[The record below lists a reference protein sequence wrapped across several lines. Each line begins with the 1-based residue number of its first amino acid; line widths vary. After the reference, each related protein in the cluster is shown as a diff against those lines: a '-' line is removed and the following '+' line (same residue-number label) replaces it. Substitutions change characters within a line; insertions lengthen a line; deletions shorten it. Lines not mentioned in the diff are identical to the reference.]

1 MCSSPLVSRWIV
13 LGIALVACGS
23 DDSSS
28 TAPSD
33 DGPEPAVEAEEEP
46 RLPGYP
52 LIDDGLLMRVPERFD
67 HLIPRLTNPMGPRFE
82 NLRYEANNVGMR
94 GRRGEDG
101 FYELT
106 GQAIAERWR
115 VGAAGVRGVF
125 AVRDSLFSQQ
135 DHPIDHDPVSVMMP
149 LVWVTVAVSETIAG
163 RELRPVQAPALDDDE
178 AWRALSTPDAL
189 FGSFPPSERLHEVA
203 TRNRTVLAPE
213 RLRVTNARR
222 SVQMLARDAR
232 AMVAAQAEG
241 ANAVARVGAA
251 RIVASDA
258 RYFGERLRREHV
270 ILVAA
275 ENPNRQEMRD
285 EMKGLALHGREL
297 GNEAV
302 QIARWAILS
311 ARLAEGD
318 IGLERYHLGRPEE
331 RRRAIA
337 VLSELIPLQG
347 DPGGT
352 VWLYVHGGMDASGVR
367 GTDAAEF
374 IHPFRQ
380 EMSTAGIDTTRLQ
393 LMNKPHTPIGG
404 SEMALKLDVATR
416 RSRIRELPL
425 NLAIGTGL
433 VDRLI
438 REIESR

>member
-1 MCSSPLVSRWIV
+1 MNRWLV
-13 LGIALVACGS
+13 LFIALLACGS
-23 DDSSS
+23 DETSS
-28 TAPSD
+28 TPAPAD
-33 DGPEPAVEAEEEP
+33 DTTEEVTEPEAEV

-52 LIDDGLLMRVPERFD
+52 LIDDSVLLRVPERFD
-67 HLIPRLTNPMGPRFE
+67 HLIPRLTNPMGARFQ

-101 FYELT
+101 FFEST

-115 VGAAGVRGVF
+115 VGAAGTRGVF

-149 LVWVTVAVSETIAG
+149 LVWVTVAVSDTIAG
-163 RELRPVQAPALDDDE
+163 RTLRPVVAPPIDDDE
-178 AWRALSTPDAL
+178 AWRALSTPEAL
-189 FGSFPPSERLHEVA
+189 FGSFPASERLHEVA

-222 SVQMLARDAR
+222 SVHMLAADAR
-232 AMVAAQAEG
+232 AMVNAQDEG

-251 RIVASDA
+251 RIVESDA
-258 RYFGERLRREHV
+258 RYFGQRLRREHV
-270 ILVAA
+270 ILVAV

-297 GNEAV
+297 GPEAV

-311 ARLAEGD
+311 ARLAQGD

-331 RRRAIA
+331 RRRAIG
-337 VLSELIPLQG
+337 VLSELVPLQG

-352 VWLYVHGGMDASGVR
+352 VWVYVHGGMDASGVR

-380 EMSTAGIDTTRLQ
+380 EMNAAGIDTRRVQ

-404 SEMALKLDVATR
+404 SEMAIKLDVATR